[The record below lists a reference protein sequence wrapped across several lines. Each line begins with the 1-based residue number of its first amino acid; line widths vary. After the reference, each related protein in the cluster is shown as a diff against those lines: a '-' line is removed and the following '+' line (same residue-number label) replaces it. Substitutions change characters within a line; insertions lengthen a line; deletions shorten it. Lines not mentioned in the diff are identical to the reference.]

1 VISHDQNCFLLKILL
16 FYSGRDKK
24 KEFAPN
30 CSAYYPFG
38 VDVFLSPRKVDHIA
52 RFVDLPIINST
63 GNFPSI
69 LVVNVQV
76 FPFFLSV
83 HGCSNSGSPD
93 SVVKGEWKSPCI
105 IYLCWLHCGF
115 YRFLCILLQFFRVKV
130 MEKEQILFCILSFLI
145 VTRRNFQP
153 TFKKVSE

>member
-1 VISHDQNCFLLKILL
+1 
-16 FYSGRDKK
+16 
-24 KEFAPN
+24 
-30 CSAYYPFG
+30 
-38 VDVFLSPRKVDHIA
+38 LSPRKVDHIA
-52 RFVDLPIINST
+52 RFVDLPIINSA
-63 GNFPSI
+63 GNFPTI

-83 HGCSNSGSPD
+83 HGMQLFRISWQC
-93 SVVKGEWKSPCI
+93 VVKGEWKSPRI

-153 TFKKVSE
+153 TFKKVLE